1 MEHRISYA
9 AIGAFVI
16 VLGGLLAALLI
27 WLAAGGSK
35 QNYNTYAIYMKSGA
49 QSLSRSSEVY
59 FHGVPAGHVMSVTL
73 NPSHPLQAQVLIGVE
88 EGITLKTDTQAKVQS
103 RLTGPSYIELTGGS
117 SNAPVLSAQP
127 GEKYPV
133 ISTAPGTVDVVLNSA
148 RHIASKLQAVS
159 DRLDDVLSKK
169 NVAAISESLDNI
181 HKISTNMAQYSD
193 ELGPILNNLDATL
206 VHARAASSRLPAL
219 MVQVQKA
226 VVKYRGLATKIGRA
240 ATGVG
245 TASQNLGSLAPD
257 ARGLLTQLDQV
268 VDNLNAL
275 VRELKRQPNSII
287 FGKPAHPGPG
297 EKKPSGG

>member
-27 WLAAGGSK
+27 WLAAGGAK
-35 QNYNTYAIYMKSGA
+35 QDYNTYAIYMESGA

-59 FHGVPAGHVMSVTL
+59 FHGVPAGHVLSVSL
-73 NPSHPLQAQVLIGVE
+73 NPSHPLQAQVLISVE
-88 EGITLKTDTQAKVQS
+88 EDIILKTDTQAKIQS
-103 RLTGPSYIELTGGS
+103 RLTGPSYIELTGGTA
-117 SNAPVLSAQP
+117 NAAALVARP
-127 GEKYPV
+127 GEEYPV
-133 ISTAPGTVDVVLNSA
+133 IPTTPGTVDVVLNSA
-148 RHIASKLQAVS
+148 RHIATKLQAVS
-159 DRLDDVLSKK
+159 DRLNDVLSKK

-181 HKISTNMAQYSD
+181 HKISTNMAHYSD
-193 ELGPILNNLDATL
+193 ELGPILNNLNATL

-219 MVQVQKA
+219 MAQVQKA
-226 VVKYRGLATKIGRA
+226 VVKYRAVADKIGQA

-245 TASQNLGSLAPD
+245 TASRNLGSLAPN
-257 ARGLLTQLDQV
+257 ARGLLGQLDQV
-268 VDNLNAL
+268 LDNLNVL

-287 FGKPAHPGPG
+287 FGKPVHPGPG